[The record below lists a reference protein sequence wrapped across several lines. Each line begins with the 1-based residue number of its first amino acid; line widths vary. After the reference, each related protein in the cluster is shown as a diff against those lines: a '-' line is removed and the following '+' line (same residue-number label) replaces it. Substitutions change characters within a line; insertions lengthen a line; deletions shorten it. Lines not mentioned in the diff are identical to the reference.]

1 MNRTLLVLFVLMFL
15 LSCKNSENTE
25 PEKKSDTDM
34 DAAINFLNA
43 SLQGDFK
50 QATDYMLPDST
61 NSGYLFN
68 TERTYKNLPP
78 EEKKELKEASLHF
91 YNYPNPKPNDST
103 TIIVFSNSYKNDK
116 DTLRI

>member
-1 MNRTLLVLFVLMFL
+1 
-15 LSCKNSENTE
+15 
-25 PEKKSDTDM
+25 M

-116 DTLRI
+116 DTLRIVKTAGKWLVDLKYLFEHDEDTSGVKKLTH